1 MLKTVPYSRSSKT
14 AGCGVT
20 YRAGVL
26 DVFGT
31 CPDTCSLKPANST
44 GTGEIDHEYLRAMR
58 AAVPRGGQAFAYSH
72 FDLLRYRWRAGE
84 TVINYSTDGLLDLDH
99 ALRADMLNRLHGAP
113 RPVVVTVPEDY
124 FSDGKQYRDHA
135 GVKVVIRG
143 GKQWRDHAG
152 VKIVN
157 CPANHMRVD
166 GLRVTCGGGV
176 LPNGERT
183 AACGNGRPLCARRGR
198 DYVIAFPVHGA
209 SKRVAA
215 DPDKP
220 GGCYAAGGNVRLH
233 GEATRAQAAT
243 IDTDGERLTEFARTL
258 PRGSILRHHIVGDV
272 GLDSAPAAV

>member
-1 MLKTVPYSRSSKT
+1 MIKTVHNSRSSKT
-14 AGCGVT
+14 AGCHVT
-20 YRAGVL
+20 YRAGVRDL
-26 DVFGT
+26 FGT
-31 CPDTCSLKPANST
+31 CPDTCSLKPANAT
-44 GTGEIDHEYLRAMR
+44 GTGDIDFDYLRAMR

-72 FDLLRYRWRAGE
+72 FDLLRHRGRPGE

-113 RPVVVTVPEDY
+113 RPAVVTVPEDY
-124 FSDGKQYRDHA
+124 F
-135 GVKVVIRG
+135 RG
-143 GKQWRDHAG
+143 GKQWRDRDG
-152 VKIVN
+152 VKVVH

-176 LPNGERT
+176 LPNGDRT
-183 AACGNGRPLCARRGR
+183 SACGNGRPLCARGDR

-209 SKRVAA
+209 SKRAAA

-272 GLDSAPAAV
+272 GRDLGALA